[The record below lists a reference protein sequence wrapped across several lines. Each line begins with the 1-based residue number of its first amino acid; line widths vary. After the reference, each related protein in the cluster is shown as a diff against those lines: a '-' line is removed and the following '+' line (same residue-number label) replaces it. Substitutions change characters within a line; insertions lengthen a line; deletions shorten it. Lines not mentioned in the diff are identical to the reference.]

1 MSTCGLCQALKE
13 TPHALRIALMLS
25 DKFLPAPMKGRPL
38 FLPPT
43 HNLLPVG
50 SWRLS
55 SRRPESWHT
64 SAEII
69 IIPALT
75 VVNDVGWP

>member
-1 MSTCGLCQALKE
+1 
-13 TPHALRIALMLS
+13 MLS

-38 FLPPT
+38 LLHPT
-43 HNLLPVG
+43 RNHPLPVG
-50 SWRLS
+50 SWRLP

-64 SAEII
+64 SAAII
-69 IIPALT
+69 IIPALP